1 MPGCREPCDQVQ
13 DGEVDVVRMFDRICP
28 VCGCL
33 NRELYLEETNGM
45 MECERC
51 GSISCVSFGNEDLPV
66 SIPLKTEKWMGPP
79 ECYDS
84 PAGPGA
90 AIQT

>member
-1 MPGCREPCDQVQ
+1 M
-13 DGEVDVVRMFDRICP
+13 RMFDRICP

-51 GSISCVSFGNEDLPV
+51 GSISCVSFGNEDFQV
-66 SIPLKTEKWMGPP
+66 SIPSGKERRI
-79 ECYDS
+79 
-84 PAGPGA
+84 GPGRYNGSSA
-90 AIQT
+90 GFRTAIRTQSA